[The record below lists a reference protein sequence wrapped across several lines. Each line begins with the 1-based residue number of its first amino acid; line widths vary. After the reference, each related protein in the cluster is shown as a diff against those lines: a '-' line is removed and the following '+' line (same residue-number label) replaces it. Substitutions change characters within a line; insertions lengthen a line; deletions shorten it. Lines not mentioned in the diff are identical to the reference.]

1 MSLVEFLEDAMSAL
15 YTFFFPNPAD
25 VIPLWMDLLAVLVGS
40 LSGALVGTSK
50 KLDLIGVVSC
60 AFLTGLG
67 GGLIRDVTMQVG
79 TVYFLDSYYAIPIS
93 LITGIVVFYFH
104 EWSEEVPNLIEWIDI
119 SSVALFVIV
128 GSDKA
133 VAYSLSPLAVIF
145 MGTMTGVGG
154 GMLRDSLIG
163 ETPRIFKKSN
173 FYAVCAVLG
182 SIVFLVIYSFIG
194 WERYIATISCFLS
207 VVILRRL
214 SLRYNWQSP
223 ADVELSHKLKR
234 KRTSTEVD

>member
-1 MSLVEFLEDAMSAL
+1 MSAL
-15 YTFFFPNPAD
+15 YSFFFPNPTD
-25 VIPLWMDLLAVLVGS
+25 VIPMWMDLLAVLVGS
-40 LSGALVGTSK
+40 LSGALVGTAK

-79 TVYFLDSYYAIPIS
+79 TVYFLDSYYAIPTS
-93 LITGIVVFYFH
+93 LITGIVVFYLH
-104 EWSEEVPNLIEWIDI
+104 EWSEKVPELIEWIDI
-119 SSVALFVIV
+119 SSVALFVIA

-154 GMLRDSLIG
+154 GMLRDSIIG

-173 FYAVCAVLG
+173 FYAVCAVFG
-182 SIVFLVIYSFIG
+182 SVVFLTIYSFIG
-194 WERYIATISCFLS
+194 WERHIATICCFLS

-214 SLRYNWQSP
+214 SLRYDWQSP
-223 ADVELSHKLKR
+223 ADVELTRKLR
-234 KRTSTEVD
+234 KNESATDIN

>member
-1 MSLVEFLEDAMSAL
+1 MSSL
-15 YTFFFPNPAD
+15 YSFFFPNPAD
-25 VIPLWMDLLAVLVGS
+25 VIPMWLDLLAVLVGS
-40 LSGALVGTSK
+40 MSGALVGTSK

-67 GGLIRDVTMQVG
+67 GGLIRDTTMQVG
-79 TVYFLDSYYAIPIS
+79 TVYFLDSYYAIPTS
-93 LITGIVVFYFH
+93 LITGIVIFYFH
-104 EWSEEVPNLIEWIDI
+104 EWSEKVPEFVEWIDI
-119 SSVALFVIV
+119 SSVALFVIA

-133 VAYSLSPLAVIF
+133 VAYNLSPLAVVF

-154 GMLRDSLIG
+154 GMLRDSIIG

-182 SIVFLVIYSFIG
+182 SVVFLTIYTFIG
-194 WERYIATISCFLS
+194 WERNIATICCFLT
-207 VVILRRL
+207 VVISRRL

-223 ADVELSHKLKR
+223 ADVELTRKLR
-234 KRTSTEVD
+234 KTSSTTEAE